1 MFTKLVHTALLAKYN
16 FYHSLIL
23 QLSEVNMKR
32 HHQVAL
38 SFLTFCISQQL
49 YAQNNVSA
57 MDIASNTMLS
67 EDLAVNA
74 ASSELPNATL
84 DTITVTATARTGTA
98 LAQKIS
104 EMPAVTQV
112 ITENEL
118 QMQATGNRTTGDILA
133 QLIPSLGASSGSTSN
148 YGTTMHGRPVQ
159 FLLNGVPLSGSRSLS
174 RELNSID
181 PAQLERVE
189 VLSGATSIY
198 GAGAAGGLINLVTK
212 SMVGYGP
219 IRQTRI
225 GVSSS
230 RNFDSDSL
238 GYHVGQTL
246 GYGGERVYG
255 RLDVDYETKGGKFDS
270 HDNRISPD
278 VNQTDQ
284 QDTESLS
291 VNGSLGIELTDSQR
305 LDLAV
310 TYYNDEQDT
319 DYGPDYGK
327 NLQVLLKP
335 KKLPPSLK
343 AIDGA
348 DVENEPYTTKTS
360 VNLNYNNDDIAGSNL
375 SVTGYYRDEKG
386 RFYPS
391 GKSAADQAAE
401 VWATNGLTDKDTLGK
416 LLGAATFVTQSEAD
430 IEVMGLRAAM
440 QTDSE
445 IAGKKTLFS
454 YGADFEREKSE
465 QTYEGQDLNMFIA
478 SNGLSAQTNGLTY
491 NGGPDTTIDKWGAFV
506 NADIDITDKWH
517 TSAGVRYQKLKAETA
532 TFTPIYEQLLEEY
545 FNDPLINGVSNAYG
559 IDYQAGQVEKGNTDH
574 DKTLFNIGTSYQL
587 TPNDQVFANF
597 SQGFTTADIQRALRD
612 VRAGFVVNSDNVQPI
627 AIDNYELGWQG
638 KHGNTAARLSGF
650 YNESDK
656 TVRFTNDYTVEVV
669 DADEHVY
676 GIEGSLSHDID
687 DQWQLGGSVAY
698 TRGQYD
704 KDGDWLELDAVR
716 LTPLKGTA
724 FAQYNFD
731 KGSNVRLQ
739 ALAIGGDD
747 KAFKDQQKDPD
758 SSALPVTG
766 YMTLDVLGQVKMP
779 VGRVDYGIY
788 NLLNKD
794 YLTVYHQTTY
804 GDLNRL
810 PASGTTYGLSYTV
823 DY

>member
-1 MFTKLVHTALLAKYN
+1 
-16 FYHSLIL
+16 
-23 QLSEVNMKR
+23 MKS

-38 SFLTFCISQQL
+38 SVLTLCISQQL
-49 YAQNNVSA
+49 YAQNNVNEADAVLDAQTSA
-57 MDIASNTMLS
+57 EL
-67 EDLAVNA
+67 
-74 ASSELPNATL
+74 ASSTVSDKTPNVTL
-84 DTITVTATARTGTA
+84 DTINVTAKARTGTA

-112 ITENEL
+112 ITENEI
-118 QMQATGNRTTGDILA
+118 QMQATGDRTTGDILA

-159 FLLNGVPLSGSRSLS
+159 FLLNGVPLSSSRSLS

-181 PAQLERVE
+181 PVQLDRVE

-212 SMVGYGP
+212 SLVGYGP
-219 IRQTRI
+219 IRQTRV

-230 RNFDSDSL
+230 RNFESDSL

-255 RLDVDYETKGGKFDS
+255 RLDVDYDNKGGKFDS
-270 HDNRISPD
+270 EGNRISPD

-291 VNGSLGIELTDSQR
+291 VNGSLGVELTDSQR

-310 TYYNDEQDT
+310 TYYKDEQDT
-319 DYGPDYGK
+319 DYGPDYGDG
-327 NLQVLLKP
+327 LAVLFGAK
-335 KKLPPSLK
+335 PSLK

-348 DVENEPYTTKTS
+348 NVENEPYTTKTS
-360 VNLNYNNDDIAGSNL
+360 MNLNYNNDDIAGSSL

-391 GKSAADQAAE
+391 GKTAGDQATE
-401 VWATNGLTDKDTLGK
+401 VWQANGLTDEDTLKK
-416 LLGAATFVTQSEAD
+416 LAGAATFVTQSEAD

-440 QTDSE
+440 QTETE

-454 YGADFEREKSE
+454 YGADVERENSE
-465 QTYEGQDLNMFIA
+465 QTYYGQDLNTFLA

-506 NADIDITDKWH
+506 NADVDITDKWH
-517 TSAGVRYQKLKAETA
+517 TSAGVRYQKLKSETD

-545 FNDPLINGVSNAYG
+545 FDSSAISGTSAAYG
-559 IDYQAGQVEKGNTDH
+559 IDYQAGNVEKGSTDH
-574 DKTLFNIGTSYQL
+574 DKTLFNLGTSYQL
-587 TPNDQVFANF
+587 TPNDQIFANF

-627 AIDNYELGWQG
+627 AINNYEFGWQG
-638 KHGNTAARLSGF
+638 KHGDTAARLSSF

-656 TVRFTNDYTVEVV
+656 VVRFTDSYTVEVV
-669 DADEHVY
+669 DTDERVY
-676 GIEGSLSHDID
+676 GVEGSLSHDISD
-687 DQWQLGGSVAY
+687 KWQVGGSVAY

-731 KGSNVRLQ
+731 EGSNIRLQ

-747 KAFKDQQKDPD
+747 KAFKDQQQDPD

-766 YMTLDVLGQVKMP
+766 YMTLDVLGQVNMP
-779 VGRVDYGIY
+779 VGRVDYGVY

>member
-1 MFTKLVHTALLAKYN
+1 
-16 FYHSLIL
+16 
-23 QLSEVNMKR
+23 MKS

-38 SFLTFCISQQL
+38 SVLTLCISQQL
-49 YAQNNVSA
+49 YAQNNVNEADAVLDAQTSA
-57 MDIASNTMLS
+57 EL
-67 EDLAVNA
+67 
-74 ASSELPNATL
+74 ASSTVSDETPNVTL
-84 DTITVTATARTGTA
+84 DTINVTAKARTGTA

-112 ITENEL
+112 ITENEI
-118 QMQATGNRTTGDILA
+118 QMQATGDRTTGDILA

-159 FLLNGVPLSGSRSLS
+159 FLLNGVPLSSSRSLS

-212 SMVGYGP
+212 SLVGYGP
-219 IRQTRI
+219 IRQTRV

-230 RNFDSDSL
+230 RNFESDSL

-255 RLDVDYETKGGKFDS
+255 RLDVDYDNKGGKFDS
-270 HDNRISPD
+270 EGNRISPD

-291 VNGSLGIELTDSQR
+291 VNGSLGVELTDSQR

-310 TYYNDEQDT
+310 TYYKDEQDT
-319 DYGPDYGK
+319 DYGPDYGDG
-327 NLQVLLKP
+327 LAVLFGAK
-335 KKLPPSLK
+335 PSLK

-348 DVENEPYTTKTS
+348 NVENEPYTTKTS
-360 VNLNYNNDDIAGSNL
+360 MNLNYNNDDIAGSSL

-391 GKSAADQAAE
+391 GKTAGDQATE
-401 VWATNGLTDKDTLGK
+401 VWQANGLTDEDTLKK
-416 LLGAATFVTQSEAD
+416 LAGAATFVTQSEAD

-440 QTDSE
+440 QTETE

-454 YGADFEREKSE
+454 YGADVERENSE
-465 QTYEGQDLNMFIA
+465 QTYYGQDLNTFLA

-506 NADIDITDKWH
+506 NADVDITDKWH
-517 TSAGVRYQKLKAETA
+517 TSAGVRYQKLKSETD

-545 FNDPLINGVSNAYG
+545 FDSSAISGTSAAYG
-559 IDYQAGQVEKGNTDH
+559 IDYQAGNVEKGSTDH
-574 DKTLFNIGTSYQL
+574 DKTLFNLGTSYQL
-587 TPNDQVFANF
+587 TPNDQIFANF

-627 AIDNYELGWQG
+627 AINNYEFGWQG
-638 KHGNTAARLSGF
+638 KHGDTAARLSSF

-656 TVRFTNDYTVEVV
+656 VVRFTDSYTVEVV
-669 DADEHVY
+669 DTDERVY
-676 GIEGSLSHDID
+676 GVEGSLSHDISD
-687 DQWQLGGSVAY
+687 KWQVGGSVAY

-731 KGSNVRLQ
+731 EGSNIRLQ

-766 YMTLDVLGQVKMP
+766 YMTLDVLGQVNMP
-779 VGRVDYGIY
+779 VGRVDYGVY

-794 YLTVYHQTTY
+794 YLTVYHQTTF

>member
-1 MFTKLVHTALLAKYN
+1 
-16 FYHSLIL
+16 
-23 QLSEVNMKR
+23 MKS

-38 SFLTFCISQQL
+38 SLLTFCISQQL
-49 YAQNNVSA
+49 YAQTNANIVQAKSDVQA
-57 MDIASNTMLS
+57 TAAPTS
-67 EDLAVNA
+67 NA
-74 ASSELPNATL
+74 ASSDVPNVTL
-84 DTITVTATARTGTA
+84 DTINVTAKARTGTA

-112 ITENEL
+112 ITENEI
-118 QMQATGNRTTGDILA
+118 QMQATGDRTTGDILA

-159 FLLNGVPLSGSRSLS
+159 FLLNGVPLSSSRSLS

-212 SMVGYGP
+212 SLVGYGP
-219 IRQTRI
+219 IRQTRV

-230 RNFDSDSL
+230 REFESDSL

-255 RLDVDYETKGGKFDS
+255 RLDVDYDSKGGKFDS
-270 HDNRISPD
+270 HGDRISPD

-291 VNGSLGIELTDSQR
+291 VNGSLGVELTDSQR
-305 LDLAV
+305 LDLAM
-310 TYYNDEQDT
+310 TYYKDEQDT
-319 DYGPDYGK
+319 DYGPDYGDG
-327 NLQVLLKP
+327 LAVLFGAK
-335 KKLPPSLK
+335 PSLK

-348 DVENEPYTTKTS
+348 NVENQPYTEKSS
-360 VNLNYNNDDIAGSNL
+360 VNLSYSDDDFVGSGSSL
-375 SVTGYYRDEKG
+375 SLTGYYRDEKG

-391 GKSAADQAAE
+391 GKTAGDQATE
-401 VWATNGLTDKDTLGK
+401 VWQANGLTDEDK
-416 LLGAATFVTQSEAD
+416 LKKLAGAATFVTQSEAD

-454 YGADFEREKSE
+454 YGADFERENSE
-465 QTYEGQDLNMFIA
+465 QTYYGQDLNTFLA
-478 SNGLSAQTNGLTY
+478 SNGLTAQTNGLTY

-506 NADIDITDKWH
+506 NADVDLTDKWH
-517 TSAGVRYQKLKAETA
+517 TSAGVRYQKLKSETD

-545 FNDPLINGVSNAYG
+545 FNDPRISGTSAAYG
-559 IDYQAGQVEKGNTDH
+559 IDYQAGDVEKGSTDH

-627 AIDNYELGWQG
+627 AINNYEFGWQG
-638 KHGNTAARLSGF
+638 KHGDTAARLSGF

-656 TVRFTNDYTVEVV
+656 VVRFTDDYTVEVV
-669 DADEHVY
+669 DTDERVY
-676 GIEGSLSHDID
+676 GVEGSLSHDISD
-687 DQWQLGGSVAY
+687 KWQVGGSVAY

-724 FAQYNFD
+724 FAQYQFD
-731 KGSNVRLQ
+731 EGSNIRLQ

-747 KAFKDQQKDPD
+747 KAFKDQKKDPD

-779 VGRVDYGIY
+779 VGRVDYGVY

-794 YLTVYHQTTY
+794 YKTVYHQTTF

-810 PASGTTYGLSYTV
+810 PASGTTYGLSYTI

>member
-1 MFTKLVHTALLAKYN
+1 
-16 FYHSLIL
+16 
-23 QLSEVNMKR
+23 MKS

-38 SFLTFCISQQL
+38 SVLTLCISQQL
-49 YAQNNVSA
+49 YAQTDVS
-57 MDIASNTMLS
+57 TTGF
-67 EDLAVNA
+67 AVNA
-74 ASSELPNATL
+74 ATSEALASNLTSSSASTETPNVTL
-84 DTITVTATARTGTA
+84 DTINVTAKARTGTA

-112 ITENEL
+112 ITENEI
-118 QMQATGNRTTGDILA
+118 QMQATGDRTTGDILA

-159 FLLNGVPLSGSRSLS
+159 FLLNGVPLSSSRSLS

-181 PAQLERVE
+181 SAQLERVE

-212 SMVGYGP
+212 SLVGYGP
-219 IRQTRI
+219 IRQTRV

-230 RNFDSDSL
+230 RGFESDSL

-255 RLDVDYETKGGKFDS
+255 RLDVDYDSKGGKFDS
-270 HDNRISPD
+270 KGNRISPD

-291 VNGSLGIELTDSQR
+291 VNGSLGVELTDSQR

-310 TYYNDEQDT
+310 TYYKDEQDT
-319 DYGPDYGK
+319 DYGPDYGDG
-327 NLQVLLKP
+327 LGVLFGEI
-335 KKLPPSLK
+335 PSLK

-348 DVENEPYTTKTS
+348 NVKNEPYTEKSS
-360 VNLNYNNDDIAGSNL
+360 VNLSYSDDDFVGSGSSL
-375 SVTGYYRDEKG
+375 SLTGYYRDEKG

-391 GKSAADQAAE
+391 AKTADKQAAE
-401 VWATNGLTDKDTLGK
+401 VWQANGLTDEKTVNK
-416 LLGAATFVTQSEAD
+416 LTSAAVFVTQSEAD

-440 QTDSE
+440 QTETE

-454 YGADFEREKSE
+454 YGADFERENSE
-465 QTYEGQDLNMFIA
+465 QTYYGQNLNTFLA
-478 SNGLSAQTNGLTY
+478 SNGLTAQTNGLTY

-506 NADIDITDKWH
+506 NADVDITDKWH
-517 TSAGVRYQKLKAETA
+517 TSAGVRYQKLKSETDA
-532 TFTPIYEQLLEEY
+532 FTPIYEQLLEEY
-545 FNDPLINGVSNAYG
+545 FNDPRISGTSAAYG
-559 IDYQAGQVEKGNTDH
+559 IDYQAGDVEKGSTDH
-574 DKTLFNIGTSYQL
+574 DKTLFNLGTSYQL
-587 TPNDQVFANF
+587 TPNDQIFANF

-627 AIDNYELGWQG
+627 AINNYEFGWQG
-638 KHGNTAARLSGF
+638 KHGDTAARLSGF

-656 TVRFTNDYTVEVV
+656 VVRFTDSYTVEVV
-669 DADEHVY
+669 DTDERVY
-676 GIEGSLSHDID
+676 GVEGSLSHDISD
-687 DQWQLGGSVAY
+687 KWQVGGSVAY

-731 KGSNVRLQ
+731 EGSNVRLQ

-747 KAFKDQQKDPD
+747 EAFKDQQKDPD

-779 VGRVDYGIY
+779 VGRVDYGVY

>member
-1 MFTKLVHTALLAKYN
+1 
-16 FYHSLIL
+16 
-23 QLSEVNMKR
+23 MKS

-38 SFLTFCISQQL
+38 SVLTLCISQQL
-49 YAQNNVSA
+49 YAQTDVSTTGVA
-57 MDIASNTMLS
+57 ANAATSEALASNSTS
-67 EDLAVNA
+67 SS
-74 ASSELPNATL
+74 ASTETPNVTL
-84 DTITVTATARTGTA
+84 DTINVTAKARTGTA

-112 ITENEL
+112 ITENEI
-118 QMQATGNRTTGDILA
+118 QMQATGDRTTGDILA

-159 FLLNGVPLSGSRSLS
+159 FLLNGVPLSSSRSLS

-181 PAQLERVE
+181 SAQLERVE

-212 SMVGYGP
+212 SLVGYGP
-219 IRQTRI
+219 IRQTRV

-230 RNFDSDSL
+230 RGFESDSL

-255 RLDVDYETKGGKFDS
+255 RLDVDYDSKGGKFDS
-270 HDNRISPD
+270 KGNRISPD

-291 VNGSLGIELTDSQR
+291 VNGSLGVELTDSQR

-310 TYYNDEQDT
+310 TYYKDEQDT
-319 DYGPDYGK
+319 DYGPDYGDG
-327 NLQVLLKP
+327 LGVLFGAK
-335 KKLPPSLK
+335 PSLK

-360 VNLNYNNDDIAGSNL
+360 MNLNYNNDDIAGSSL

-391 GKSAADQAAE
+391 AKSAATQAAE
-401 VWATNGLTDKDTLGK
+401 VWQTNGLTDEKTVNK
-416 LLGAATFVTQSEAD
+416 LTSAAVFVTQSEAD

-440 QTDSE
+440 QTETE

-454 YGADFEREKSE
+454 YGADFERENSE
-465 QTYEGQDLNMFIA
+465 QTYYGQNLNMFLA

-506 NADIDITDKWH
+506 NADVDITDKWH
-517 TSAGVRYQKLKAETA
+517 TSAGVRYQKLKSETDA
-532 TFTPIYEQLLEEY
+532 FTPIYEQLLEEY
-545 FNDPLINGVSNAYG
+545 FNDPRISGTSAAYG
-559 IDYQAGQVEKGNTDH
+559 IDYQAGDVEKGNTDH
-574 DKTLFNIGTSYQL
+574 DKTLFNLGTSYQL

-627 AIDNYELGWQG
+627 AINNYEFGWQG
-638 KHGNTAARLSGF
+638 KHGDTAARLSGF

-656 TVRFTNDYTVEVV
+656 VVRFTDSYTVEVV
-669 DADEHVY
+669 DTDERVY
-676 GIEGSLSHDID
+676 GVEGSLSHDISD
-687 DQWQLGGSVAY
+687 KWQVGGSVAY

-731 KGSNVRLQ
+731 EGSNVRLQ

-747 KAFKDQQKDPD
+747 EAFKDQQKDPD

-779 VGRVDYGIY
+779 VGRVDYGVY

>member
-1 MFTKLVHTALLAKYN
+1 
-16 FYHSLIL
+16 
-23 QLSEVNMKR
+23 MKS

-38 SFLTFCISQQL
+38 SVLTLCISQQL
-49 YAQNNVSA
+49 YAQIDVSA
-57 MDIASNTMLS
+57 TGVAANAATSEALASNSTS
-67 EDLAVNA
+67 SS
-74 ASSELPNATL
+74 ASTETPNVTL
-84 DTITVTATARTGTA
+84 DTINVTAKARTGTA

-112 ITENEL
+112 ITENEI
-118 QMQATGNRTTGDILA
+118 QMQATGDRTTGDILA

-159 FLLNGVPLSGSRSLS
+159 FLLNGVPLSSSRSLS

-181 PAQLERVE
+181 SAQLERVE

-212 SMVGYGP
+212 SLVGYGP
-219 IRQTRI
+219 IRQTRV

-230 RNFDSDSL
+230 RGFESDSL

-255 RLDVDYETKGGKFDS
+255 RLDVDYDSKGGKFDS
-270 HDNRISPD
+270 KGNRISPD

-291 VNGSLGIELTDSQR
+291 VNGSLGVELTESQR

-310 TYYNDEQDT
+310 TYYKDEQNT
-319 DYGPDYGK
+319 DYGPDYGDG
-327 NLQVLLKP
+327 LGVLFGAK
-335 KKLPPSLK
+335 PSLK

-360 VNLNYNNDDIAGSNL
+360 MNLNYNNDDIAGSSL

-391 GKSAADQAAE
+391 AKSAATQAAE
-401 VWATNGLTDKDTLGK
+401 VWQTNGLTDEKTVNK
-416 LLGAATFVTQSEAD
+416 LTSAAVFVTQSEAD
-430 IEVMGLRAAM
+430 IEVMGLRTAM
-440 QTDSE
+440 QTETE

-454 YGADFEREKSE
+454 YGADFERENSE
-465 QTYEGQDLNMFIA
+465 QTYYGQNLNTFLA

-506 NADIDITDKWH
+506 NADVDITDKWH
-517 TSAGVRYQKLKAETA
+517 TSAGVRYQKLKSETD

-545 FNDPLINGVSNAYG
+545 FNDPRISGTSAAYG
-559 IDYQAGQVEKGNTDH
+559 IDYQAGDVEKGSTDH
-574 DKTLFNIGTSYQL
+574 DKTLFNVGTSYQL

-627 AIDNYELGWQG
+627 AINNYEFGWQG
-638 KHGNTAARLSGF
+638 KHGDTAARLSGF

-656 TVRFTNDYTVEVV
+656 VVRFTDSYTVEVV
-669 DADEHVY
+669 DTDERVY
-676 GIEGSLSHDID
+676 GVEGSLSHDISD
-687 DQWQLGGSVAY
+687 KWQVGGSVAY

-731 KGSNVRLQ
+731 EGSNVRLQ

-747 KAFKDQQKDPD
+747 EAFKDQQKDPD

-779 VGRVDYGIY
+779 VGRVDYGVY

>member
-1 MFTKLVHTALLAKYN
+1 
-16 FYHSLIL
+16 
-23 QLSEVNMKR
+23 MKS

-38 SFLTFCISQQL
+38 SVLTLCISQQL
-49 YAQNNVSA
+49 YAQTDVS
-57 MDIASNTMLS
+57 TTGV
-67 EDLAVNA
+67 AVNA
-74 ASSELPNATL
+74 ATSEALASNSTSSSASTETPNVTL
-84 DTITVTATARTGTA
+84 DTINVTAKARTGTA

-112 ITENEL
+112 ITENEI
-118 QMQATGNRTTGDILA
+118 QMQATGDRTTGDILA

-159 FLLNGVPLSGSRSLS
+159 FLLNGVPLSSSRSLS

-181 PAQLERVE
+181 SAQLERVE

-212 SMVGYGP
+212 SLVGYGP
-219 IRQTRI
+219 IRQTRV

-230 RNFDSDSL
+230 RGFESDSL

-255 RLDVDYETKGGKFDS
+255 RLDVDYDSKGGKFDS
-270 HDNRISPD
+270 KGNRISPD

-291 VNGSLGIELTDSQR
+291 VNGSLGVELTDSQR

-310 TYYNDEQDT
+310 TYYKDEQNT
-319 DYGPDYGK
+319 DYGPDYGDG
-327 NLQVLLKP
+327 LAVLFGAK
-335 KKLPPSLK
+335 PSLK

-360 VNLNYNNDDIAGSNL
+360 MNLNYNNDDIAGSSL

-391 GKSAADQAAE
+391 AKSAATQAAE
-401 VWATNGLTDKDTLGK
+401 VWQANGLTDEKTVNK
-416 LLGAATFVTQSEAD
+416 LTSAAVFVTQSEAD

-440 QTDSE
+440 QTETE

-454 YGADFEREKSE
+454 YGADFERENSE
-465 QTYEGQDLNMFIA
+465 QTYYGQNLNMFLA

-506 NADIDITDKWH
+506 NADVDITDKWH
-517 TSAGVRYQKLKAETA
+517 TSAGVRYQKLKSETDA
-532 TFTPIYEQLLEEY
+532 FTPIYEQLLEEY
-545 FNDPLINGVSNAYG
+545 FNDPRISGTSAAYG
-559 IDYQAGQVEKGNTDH
+559 IDYQAGDVEKGNTDH
-574 DKTLFNIGTSYQL
+574 DKTLFNLGTSYQL

-627 AIDNYELGWQG
+627 AINNYEFGWQG
-638 KHGNTAARLSGF
+638 KHGDTAARLSGF

-656 TVRFTNDYTVEVV
+656 VVRFTDSYTVEVV
-669 DADEHVY
+669 DTDERVY
-676 GIEGSLSHDID
+676 GVEGSLSHDISD
-687 DQWQLGGSVAY
+687 KWQVGGSVAY

-731 KGSNVRLQ
+731 EGSNVRLQ

-747 KAFKDQQKDPD
+747 EAFKDQQKDPD

-779 VGRVDYGIY
+779 VGRVDYGVY

>member
-1 MFTKLVHTALLAKYN
+1 
-16 FYHSLIL
+16 
-23 QLSEVNMKR
+23 MKS

-38 SFLTFCISQQL
+38 SVLTLCISQQL
-49 YAQNNVSA
+49 YAQNNVNEA
-57 MDIASNTMLS
+57 D
-67 EDLAVNA
+67 AVLDA
-74 ASSELPNATL
+74 QTPAELASSTVADETPNVTL
-84 DTITVTATARTGTA
+84 DTINVTAKARTGTA

-112 ITENEL
+112 ITENEI
-118 QMQATGNRTTGDILA
+118 QMQATGDRTTGDILA

-159 FLLNGVPLSGSRSLS
+159 FLLNGVPLSSSRSLS

-212 SMVGYGP
+212 SLVGYGP
-219 IRQTRI
+219 IRQTRV

-230 RNFDSDSL
+230 RNFESDSL

-255 RLDVDYETKGGKFDS
+255 RLDVDYDNKGGKFDS
-270 HDNRISPD
+270 KGNRISPD

-291 VNGSLGIELTDSQR
+291 VNGSLGVELTDSQR

-310 TYYNDEQDT
+310 TYYKDEQNT
-319 DYGPDYGK
+319 DYGPDYGDG
-327 NLQVLLKP
+327 LAVLFGAK
-335 KKLPPSLK
+335 PSLK

-348 DVENEPYTTKTS
+348 NVENEPYTTKTS
-360 VNLNYNNDDIAGSNL
+360 MNLNYNNDDIAGSSL

-391 GKSAADQAAE
+391 GKTAGDQATE
-401 VWATNGLTDKDTLGK
+401 VWQANGLTDEDTLKK
-416 LLGAATFVTQSEAD
+416 LAGAATFVTQSEAD

-440 QTDSE
+440 QTETE

-454 YGADFEREKSE
+454 YGADFERENSE
-465 QTYEGQDLNMFIA
+465 QTYYGQDLNTFLA
-478 SNGLSAQTNGLTY
+478 SNGLTAQTNGLTY

-506 NADIDITDKWH
+506 NADVDITDKWH
-517 TSAGVRYQKLKAETA
+517 TSAGVRYQKLKSETD

-545 FNDPLINGVSNAYG
+545 FNSSAISGTSAAYG
-559 IDYQAGQVEKGNTDH
+559 IDYQAGDVEKGSTDH
-574 DKTLFNIGTSYQL
+574 DKTLFNLGTSYQL
-587 TPNDQVFANF
+587 TPNDQIFANF

-627 AIDNYELGWQG
+627 AINNYEFGWQG
-638 KHGNTAARLSGF
+638 KHGDTAARLSGF

-656 TVRFTNDYTVEVV
+656 VVRFTDSYTVEVV
-669 DADEHVY
+669 DTDERVY
-676 GIEGSLSHDID
+676 GVEGSLSHDISD
-687 DQWQLGGSVAY
+687 KWQVGGSVAY
-698 TRGQYD
+698 TGGQYD

-731 KGSNVRLQ
+731 EGSNIRLQ

-747 KAFKDQQKDPD
+747 KAFKDQQQDPD

-779 VGRVDYGIY
+779 VGRVDYGVY

-794 YLTVYHQTTY
+794 YLTVYHQTTF

>member
-1 MFTKLVHTALLAKYN
+1 
-16 FYHSLIL
+16 
-23 QLSEVNMKR
+23 MKS

-38 SFLTFCISQQL
+38 SVLTLCISQQL
-49 YAQNNVSA
+49 YAQTDNAVDFALNAQDSA
-57 MDIASNTMLS
+57 EL
-67 EDLAVNA
+67 
-74 ASSELPNATL
+74 ASSTVSNETPNVTL
-84 DTITVTATARTGTA
+84 DTINVMAKARTGTA

-112 ITENEL
+112 ITENEI

-159 FLLNGVPLSGSRSLS
+159 FLLNGVPLSSSRSLS

-212 SMVGYGP
+212 SLVGYGS
-219 IRQTRI
+219 IRQTRV

-230 RNFDSDSL
+230 RNFESDSL

-255 RLDVDYETKGGKFDS
+255 RLDVDYDNKGGKFDS
-270 HDNRISPD
+270 KGNRISPD

-291 VNGSLGIELTDSQR
+291 VNGSLGVELTDSQR

-310 TYYNDEQDT
+310 TYYKDEQNT
-319 DYGPDYGK
+319 DYGPDYGDG
-327 NLQVLLKP
+327 LAVLFGAK
-335 KKLPPSLK
+335 PSLK

-348 DVENEPYTTKTS
+348 NVENEPYTTKTS
-360 VNLNYNNDDIAGSNL
+360 MNLNYNNDDIAGSSL

-391 GKSAADQAAE
+391 AKSAATQAAE
-401 VWATNGLTDKDTLGK
+401 VWQANGLTDETTVNK
-416 LLGAATFVTQSEAD
+416 LTSAAVFVTQSEAD

-440 QTDSE
+440 QTETE

-454 YGADFEREKSE
+454 YGADFERENSE
-465 QTYEGQDLNMFIA
+465 QTYYGQDLNTFLA
-478 SNGLSAQTNGLTY
+478 SNGLTAQTNGLTY

-506 NADIDITDKWH
+506 NADVDITDKWH
-517 TSAGVRYQKLKAETA
+517 TSAGVRYQKLKSETD

-545 FNDPLINGVSNAYG
+545 FNSSAISATSAAYG
-559 IDYQAGQVEKGNTDH
+559 IDYQAGDVEKGSTDH
-574 DKTLFNIGTSYQL
+574 DKTLFNLGTSYQL
-587 TPNDQVFANF
+587 TPNDQIFANF

-627 AIDNYELGWQG
+627 AINNYEFGWQG
-638 KHGNTAARLSGF
+638 KHGDTAARLSGF

-656 TVRFTNDYTVEVV
+656 VVRFTDSYTVEVV
-669 DADEHVY
+669 DTDERVY
-676 GIEGSLSHDID
+676 GVEGSLSHDISD
-687 DQWQLGGSVAY
+687 KWQVGGSVAY

-731 KGSNVRLQ
+731 EGSNIRLQ
-739 ALAIGGDD
+739 VLAIGGDD
-747 KAFKDQQKDPD
+747 KAFKDQQQDPD

-779 VGRVDYGIY
+779 VGRVDYGVY

-794 YLTVYHQTTY
+794 YLTVYHQTTF

>member
-1 MFTKLVHTALLAKYN
+1 MKSHHHVVLSLLT
-16 FYHSLIL
+16 L
-23 QLSEVNMKR
+23 
-32 HHQVAL
+32 
-38 SFLTFCISQQL
+38 CINQQL
-49 YAQNNVSA
+49 HAQTSTNTANVVLDIQTTA
-57 MDIASNTMLS
+57 EIAS
-67 EDLAVNA
+67 
-74 ASSELPNATL
+74 SSSSKEVPSVTL
-84 DTITVTATARTGTA
+84 DTIKVAANARTGTA

-112 ITENEL
+112 ITENEI
-118 QMQATGNRTTGDILA
+118 QMQATGDRTTGDILA

-159 FLLNGVPLSGSRSLS
+159 FLLNGVPLSSSRSLS

-212 SMVGYGP
+212 SLVGYGP
-219 IRQTRI
+219 IRQTRV

-230 RNFDSDSL
+230 RGFDSESF
-238 GYHVGQTL
+238 GYHVGQTI
-246 GYGGERVYG
+246 GYGGEQVYG
-255 RLDVDYETKGGKFDS
+255 RLDVDYDTKGGKFDS
-270 HDNRISPD
+270 HGDRISPD

-284 QDTESLS
+284 QDTKSLS
-291 VNGSLGIELTDSQR
+291 VNGSLGMALTDSQSI
-305 LDLAV
+305 DLAV

-319 DYGPDYGK
+319 DYGPDYGDG
-327 NLQVLLKP
+327 LAVLFGAK
-335 KKLPPSLK
+335 PSLK

-348 DVENEPYTTKTS
+348 NIKNEPLTTKTS

-375 SVTGYYRDEKG
+375 SITGYYRDEKG

-391 GKSAADQAAE
+391 GKTADTQASE
-401 VWATNGLTDKDTLGK
+401 VWRANGLTDKDTLGK

-430 IEVMGLRAAM
+430 IEVLGLRAAM

-454 YGADFEREKSE
+454 YGADFERENSE
-465 QTYEGQDLNMFIA
+465 QTYYGQNLNEFMA
-478 SNGLSAQTNGLTY
+478 SNGLSAQPNGLTY

-506 NADIDITDKWH
+506 NADVDITDKWH
-517 TSAGVRYQKLKAETA
+517 TSAGVRYQKLKAETDA
-532 TFTPIYEQLLEEY
+532 FTPIYEQLLEEY
-545 FNDPLINGVSNAYG
+545 FNSSAISGTSAAYG
-559 IDYQAGQVEKGNTDH
+559 IDYQAGDVEKGSTDH
-574 DKTLFNIGTSYQL
+574 DKTLFNLGTSYQL
-587 TPNDQVFANF
+587 TPNDQIFANF

-627 AIDNYELGWQG
+627 TINNYEFGWQG
-638 KHGNTAARLSGF
+638 KHGDTAARLSGF

-656 TVRFTNDYTVEVV
+656 VVRFTDDYTVEVI
-669 DADEHVY
+669 DTDERVY
-676 GIEGSLSHDID
+676 GVEGSLSHDISD
-687 DQWQLGGSVAY
+687 KWQVGGSVAY

-724 FAQYNFD
+724 FAQYQFD
-731 KGSNVRLQ
+731 EGSNIRLQ
-739 ALAIGGDD
+739 ALAIGGNDR
-747 KAFKDQQKDPD
+747 AFKDQKKDPD

-779 VGRVDYGIY
+779 VGRVDYGVY

-794 YLTVYHQTTY
+794 YQTVYHQTTF

-810 PASGTTYGLSYTV
+810 PASGTTYGLSYTI

>member
-1 MFTKLVHTALLAKYN
+1 
-16 FYHSLIL
+16 
-23 QLSEVNMKR
+23 MKS

-38 SFLTFCISQQL
+38 SVLTLCISQQL
-49 YAQNNVSA
+49 YAQNNVNEADAVLDAQTSA
-57 MDIASNTMLS
+57 EL
-67 EDLAVNA
+67 
-74 ASSELPNATL
+74 ASSTVSDETPNVTL
-84 DTITVTATARTGTA
+84 DTINVTAKARTGTA

-112 ITENEL
+112 ITENEI
-118 QMQATGNRTTGDILA
+118 QMQATGDRTTGDILA

-159 FLLNGVPLSGSRSLS
+159 FLLNGVPLSSSRSLS

-212 SMVGYGP
+212 SLVGYGP
-219 IRQTRI
+219 IRQTRV

-230 RNFDSDSL
+230 RNFESDSL

-255 RLDVDYETKGGKFDS
+255 RLDVDYDNKGGKFDS
-270 HDNRISPD
+270 KGNRISPD
-278 VNQTDQ
+278 ANQTDQ

-291 VNGSLGIELTDSQR
+291 VNGSLGVELTDSQR

-310 TYYNDEQDT
+310 TYYKDEQNT
-319 DYGPDYGK
+319 DYGPDYGDG
-327 NLQVLLKP
+327 LAVLFGAK
-335 KKLPPSLK
+335 PSLR

-348 DVENEPYTTKTS
+348 NVENEPYTTKTS
-360 VNLNYNNDDIAGSNL
+360 MNLNYNNDDIAGSNL

-391 GKSAADQAAE
+391 GKTAGDQATE
-401 VWATNGLTDKDTLGK
+401 VWQANGLTDEDTLKK
-416 LLGAATFVTQSEAD
+416 LAGAATFVTQSEAD

-440 QTDSE
+440 QTETE

-454 YGADFEREKSE
+454 YGADFERENSE
-465 QTYEGQDLNMFIA
+465 QTYYGQDLNTFLA
-478 SNGLSAQTNGLTY
+478 SNGLTAQTNGLTY

-506 NADIDITDKWH
+506 NADVDITDKWH
-517 TSAGVRYQKLKAETA
+517 TSAGVRYQKLKSETD

-545 FNDPLINGVSNAYG
+545 FNSSAISGTSAAYG
-559 IDYQAGQVEKGNTDH
+559 IDYQAGDVENGSTDH
-574 DKTLFNIGTSYQL
+574 DKTLFNLGTSYQL
-587 TPNDQVFANF
+587 TPNDQIFANF

-627 AIDNYELGWQG
+627 AINNYEFGWQG
-638 KHGNTAARLSGF
+638 KHGDTAARLSGF

-656 TVRFTNDYTVEVV
+656 VVRFTDSYTVEVI
-669 DADEHVY
+669 DTDERVY
-676 GIEGSLSHDID
+676 GVEGSLSHDISD
-687 DQWQLGGSVAY
+687 KWQVGGSVAY

-731 KGSNVRLQ
+731 EGSNIRLQ

-747 KAFKDQQKDPD
+747 KAFKDQQQDPD

-766 YMTLDVLGQVKMP
+766 YMTLDVLGQVNMP
-779 VGRVDYGIY
+779 VGRVDYGVY

-794 YLTVYHQTTY
+794 YLTVYHQTTF

>member
-1 MFTKLVHTALLAKYN
+1 MPFTNLVHSVLRAKHN
-16 FYHSLIL
+16 
-23 QLSEVNMKR
+23 SEHYPATIQISEMTMKS

-38 SFLTFCISQQL
+38 SLLTLCISQQL
-49 YAQNNVSA
+49 YAQTNVTIPMTDTAENS
-57 MDIASNTMLS
+57 IAS
-67 EDLAVNA
+67 DV
-74 ASSELPNATL
+74 PNVTL
-84 DTITVTATARTGTA
+84 DTITVTARAKTGTA

-112 ITENEL
+112 IGEEDIRE
-118 QMQATGNRTTGDILA
+118 QATGNRTTGDILA

-148 YGTTMHGRPVQ
+148 YGTTMRGRPVQ
-159 FLLNGVPLSGSRSLS
+159 YLLNGVPLSGSRSLS

-212 SMVGYGP
+212 SAAGAGFTG
-219 IRQTRI
+219 QTRLGI
-225 GVSSS
+225 DSS
-230 RNFDSDSL
+230 REFESDSL
-238 GYHVGQTL
+238 GYHVGQSL

-255 RLDVDYETKGGKFDS
+255 RLDVDYENRGGKFDS
-270 HDNRISPD
+270 HGDRIGPD

-291 VNGSLGIELTDSQR
+291 VNANLGIDIDDSQSVN
-305 LDLAV
+305 LAV

-327 NLQVLLKP
+327 NLQVLLNP
-335 KKLPPSLK
+335 NAAPPSLK

-348 DVENEPYTTKTS
+348 RIEDQPYTTKTS
-360 VNLNYNNDDIAGSNL
+360 VNLNYNNDDVAGSNL
-375 SVTGYYRDEKG
+375 SITGYYRDEKG

-391 GKSAADQAAE
+391 GKTADKQASE
-401 VWATNGLTDKDTLGK
+401 VWQANGLTDEKTLKK
-416 LLGAATFVTQSEAD
+416 LLGAATYVMQSEAD

-440 QTDSE
+440 QTDTE
-445 IAGKKTLFS
+445 FGGKQTLLS
-454 YGADFEREKSE
+454 YGADFERENSA
-465 QTYEGQDLNMFIA
+465 QTYKGQDLNTFIA
-478 SNGLSAQTNGLTY
+478 SNGLTAVSNGKTY
-491 NGGPDTTIDKWGAFV
+491 NGGPDTTIDKIGVFI
-506 NADIDITDKWH
+506 NADTDITDKWH
-517 TSAGVRYQKLKAETA
+517 ASAGVRYQRLKAETDA
-532 TFTPIYEQLLEEY
+532 FTPIYEQLLEEY
-545 FNDPLINGVSNAYG
+545 FEDPRISGVSQQYG
-559 IDYQAGQVEKGNTDH
+559 IDYQAGEVAKGKTDH
-574 DKTLFNIGTSYQL
+574 DKTLFNLGSSYQL
-587 TPNDQVFANF
+587 TPNDQIFANF

-627 AIDNYELGWQG
+627 AINNYDLGWEG
-638 KHGNTAARLSGF
+638 KRGDTSARVTGF
-650 YNESDK
+650 YNNSDK

-669 DADEHVY
+669 DTDERIY
-676 GIEGSLSHDID
+676 GVEGSLTQDISD
-687 DQWQLGGSVAY
+687 NWKVGGSVAY
-698 TRGQYD
+698 TRGQYK

-731 KGSNVRLQ
+731 EGSNIRLQ

-747 KAFKDQQKDPD
+747 RAFKDQQKDPD
-758 SSALPVTG
+758 AGALPVTG
-766 YMTLDVLGQVKMP
+766 YMTLDVLGQVNMP
-779 VGRVDYGIY
+779 VGRVGYGVY
-788 NLLNKD
+788 NVLNKD
-794 YLTVYHQTTY
+794 YQTVYHQTTF

-810 PASGTTYGLSYTV
+810 PATGTTYGLSYTV

>member
-1 MFTKLVHTALLAKYN
+1 
-16 FYHSLIL
+16 
-23 QLSEVNMKR
+23 MKS

-38 SFLTFCISQQL
+38 SVLTLCISQQL
-49 YAQNNVSA
+49 YAQTDNASDVALNAQTSAELTSNAVSNETPNV
-57 MDIASNTMLS
+57 
-67 EDLAVNA
+67 
-74 ASSELPNATL
+74 TL
-84 DTITVTATARTGTA
+84 DTINVTAKARTGTA

-112 ITENEL
+112 ITENEI
-118 QMQATGNRTTGDILA
+118 QMQATGDRTTGDILA

-159 FLLNGVPLSGSRSLS
+159 FLLNGVPLSSSRSLS

-212 SMVGYGP
+212 SLVGYGP
-219 IRQTRI
+219 IRQTRV

-230 RNFDSDSL
+230 RGFESDSL

-255 RLDVDYETKGGKFDS
+255 RLDVDYDNKGGKFDS
-270 HDNRISPD
+270 KGNRVSPD

-291 VNGSLGIELTDSQR
+291 VNGSLGVELTDSQR

-310 TYYNDEQDT
+310 TYYKDEQDT
-319 DYGPDYGK
+319 DYGPDYGDG
-327 NLQVLLKP
+327 LAVLFGAT
-335 KKLPPSLK
+335 PSLK

-348 DVENEPYTTKTS
+348 NVENEPYTEKSS
-360 VNLNYNNDDIAGSNL
+360 VNLSYNDDDFVGSGSNL
-375 SVTGYYRDEKG
+375 SLTGYYRDEKG

-391 GKSAADQAAE
+391 AKSAAAQAAE
-401 VWATNGLTDKDTLGK
+401 VWQDNGLTDQSTVDQLSS
-416 LLGAATFVTQSEAD
+416 AAVFVTQSEAD
-430 IEVMGLRAAM
+430 IEVMGLRAAL
-440 QTDSE
+440 QTE
-445 IAGKKTLFS
+445 TELAGKNILLS
-454 YGADFEREKSE
+454 YGADFERENSE
-465 QTYEGQDLNMFIA
+465 QTYYGQDLNAFLA
-478 SNGLSAQTNGLTY
+478 SNGLTAQTNGLTY
-491 NGGPDTTIDKWGAFV
+491 NAGPDTTIDKWGAFV
-506 NADIDITDKWH
+506 NADVDITDKWH
-517 TSAGVRYQKLKAETA
+517 TSAGVRYQKLKSETD

-545 FNDPLINGVSNAYG
+545 FNNPAISSTSDAYG
-559 IDYQAGQVEKGNTDH
+559 IDYKAGDVEKGNTDH
-574 DKTLFNIGTSYQL
+574 DKVLFNLGTSYQL
-587 TPNDQVFANF
+587 TPNDQIFANF

-627 AIDNYELGWQG
+627 TTNNYEFGWQG
-638 KHGNTAARLSGF
+638 KHGDTAARLSGF

-656 TVRFTNDYTVEVV
+656 VVRFTDSYTVEVV
-669 DADEHVY
+669 DTDERVY
-676 GIEGSLSHDID
+676 GVEGSLSYDISD
-687 DQWQLGGSVAY
+687 KWQVGGSVAY

-731 KGSNVRLQ
+731 EGSNIRLQ

-747 KAFKDQQKDPD
+747 KAFKDQQQDPD

-766 YMTLDVLGQVKMP
+766 YMTFDVLGQVKMP
-779 VGRVDYGIY
+779 VGRVDYGVY

-804 GDLNRL
+804 SDLNRL

>member
-1 MFTKLVHTALLAKYN
+1 
-16 FYHSLIL
+16 
-23 QLSEVNMKR
+23 MKS

-38 SFLTFCISQQL
+38 SVLTLCISQQL
-49 YAQNNVSA
+49 YAQTNTSEADTVLDTQISTELTSNSVSNLSSDETPNV
-57 MDIASNTMLS
+57 
-67 EDLAVNA
+67 
-74 ASSELPNATL
+74 TL
-84 DTITVTATARTGTA
+84 DTINVTAKARTGTA

-104 EMPAVTQV
+104 EMPSVTQV
-112 ITENEL
+112 ITENEI
-118 QMQATGNRTTGDILA
+118 QVQATGDRTTGDILA

-159 FLLNGVPLSGSRSLS
+159 FLLNGVPLSSSRSLS

-212 SMVGYGP
+212 SLVGYGP
-219 IRQTRI
+219 IRQTRV

-230 RNFDSDSL
+230 RDFESDSL

-246 GYGGERVYG
+246 GYGGERMYG
-255 RLDVDYETKGGKFDS
+255 RLDVDYDSKGGKFDS
-270 HDNRISPD
+270 HGDRISPD

-291 VNGSLGIELTDSQR
+291 VNGSLGIELTDTQR
-305 LDLAV
+305 LDLAA
-310 TYYNDEQDT
+310 TYYKDKQDT
-319 DYGPDYGK
+319 DYGPDYGDG
-327 NLQVLLKP
+327 LAVLFGAS
-335 KKLPPSLK
+335 PSLE

-348 DVENEPYTTKTS
+348 NVENEPYTEKS
-360 VNLNYNNDDIAGSNL
+360 SINLNYSDDDFVGSGSSL
-375 SVTGYYRDEKG
+375 SLTGYYRDEKG

-391 GKSAADQAAE
+391 GKTAGDQATE
-401 VWATNGLTDKDTLGK
+401 VWQANGLTDEDTLKK
-416 LLGAATFVTQSEAD
+416 LAGAATFVTQSEAD

-440 QTDSE
+440 QTETE
-445 IAGKKTLFS
+445 IVGKKTLFS
-454 YGADFEREKSE
+454 YGADFERENSA
-465 QTYEGQDLNMFIA
+465 QTYYGQDLNTFLA
-478 SNGLSAQTNGLTY
+478 SNGLTAQTNGLTY

-506 NADIDITDKWH
+506 NADVDITDKWH
-517 TSAGVRYQKLKAETA
+517 TSAGVRYQKLKSETD

-545 FNDPLINGVSNAYG
+545 FNSSAISATSAAYG
-559 IDYQAGQVEKGNTDH
+559 IDYQAGDVEKGSTDH
-574 DKTLFNIGTSYQL
+574 DKTLFNFGTSYQI

-627 AIDNYELGWQG
+627 AINNYEFGWQG
-638 KHGNTAARLSGF
+638 KHGDTAARLSGF

-656 TVRFTNDYTVEVV
+656 VVRFTDSYTVEVV
-669 DADEHVY
+669 DTDERVY
-676 GIEGSLSHDID
+676 GVEGSLSHDIND
-687 DQWQLGGSVAY
+687 KWQVGGSVAY

-724 FAQYNFD
+724 FAQYQFD
-731 KGSNVRLQ
+731 EGSNIRLQ

-747 KAFKDQQKDPD
+747 EAFKDQQQDPD

-779 VGRVDYGIY
+779 VGRVDYGVY

-794 YLTVYHQTTY
+794 YLTVYHQTTF

>member
-1 MFTKLVHTALLAKYN
+1 
-16 FYHSLIL
+16 
-23 QLSEVNMKR
+23 MKS

-38 SFLTFCISQQL
+38 SVLTLCISQQL
-49 YAQNNVSA
+49 YAQNNVNKVDTVLDA
-57 MDIASNTMLS
+57 QTPAEL
-67 EDLAVNA
+67 
-74 ASSELPNATL
+74 ASSTVSNETPNVTL
-84 DTITVTATARTGTA
+84 DTINVTAKARTGTA

-112 ITENEL
+112 ITGNEI
-118 QMQATGNRTTGDILA
+118 QMQATGDRTTGDILA

-159 FLLNGVPLSGSRSLS
+159 FLLNGVPLSSSRSLS

-212 SMVGYGP
+212 SLVGYGP
-219 IRQTRI
+219 IRQTRV

-230 RNFDSDSL
+230 RNFESDSL

-255 RLDVDYETKGGKFDS
+255 RLDVDYDNKGGKFDS
-270 HDNRISPD
+270 KGNRVSPD

-291 VNGSLGIELTDSQR
+291 VNGSLGVELTDSQR

-310 TYYNDEQDT
+310 TYYKDEQNT
-319 DYGPDYGK
+319 DYGPDYGD

-335 KKLPPSLK
+335 KDAPPSLK

-348 DVENEPYTTKTS
+348 NVENEPYTEKSS
-360 VNLNYNNDDIAGSNL
+360 VNLSYNDDDFVGSGSSL
-375 SVTGYYRDEKG
+375 SLTGYYRDEKG

-391 GKSAADQAAE
+391 GKDFPKQAGR
-401 VWATNGLTDKDTLGK
+401 VWVANGLTDKSALEE
-416 LLGAATFVTQSEAD
+416 LLGGAVVVTQSEAD

-440 QTDSE
+440 QTE
-445 IAGKKTLFS
+445 TEVAGKKTLLS
-454 YGADFEREKSE
+454 YGADFERENSE
-465 QTYEGQDLNMFIA
+465 QTYYGQDLNTFLA
-478 SNGLSAQTNGLTY
+478 SNGLTAQTNGLTY

-506 NADIDITDKWH
+506 NADVDITDKWH
-517 TSAGVRYQKLKAETA
+517 TSAGVRYQKLKSETD

-545 FNDPLINGVSNAYG
+545 FNSSAISGTSAAYG
-559 IDYQAGQVEKGNTDH
+559 IDYQAGDVEKGSTDH
-574 DKTLFNIGTSYQL
+574 DKTLFNLGTSYQL
-587 TPNDQVFANF
+587 TPNDQIFANF

-627 AIDNYELGWQG
+627 AINNYEFGWQG
-638 KHGNTAARLSGF
+638 KHGDTAARLSGF

-656 TVRFTNDYTVEVV
+656 VVRFTDSYTVEVV
-669 DADEHVY
+669 DTDERVY
-676 GIEGSLSHDID
+676 GVEGSLSHDISD
-687 DQWQLGGSVAY
+687 KWQVGGSVAY

-731 KGSNVRLQ
+731 EGSNIRLQ

-747 KAFKDQQKDPD
+747 KAFKDQQQDPD

-766 YMTLDVLGQVKMP
+766 YMTLDVLGQVNMP
-779 VGRVDYGIY
+779 VGRVDYGVY

-794 YLTVYHQTTY
+794 YLTVYHQTTF

>member
-1 MFTKLVHTALLAKYN
+1 M
-16 FYHSLIL
+16 
-23 QLSEVNMKR
+23 
-32 HHQVAL
+32 
-38 SFLTFCISQQL
+38 
-49 YAQNNVSA
+49 
-57 MDIASNTMLS
+57 
-67 EDLAVNA
+67 
-74 ASSELPNATL
+74 
-84 DTITVTATARTGTA
+84 
-98 LAQKIS
+98 
-104 EMPAVTQV
+104 
-112 ITENEL
+112 
-118 QMQATGNRTTGDILA
+118 
-133 QLIPSLGASSGSTSN
+133 
-148 YGTTMHGRPVQ
+148 
-159 FLLNGVPLSGSRSLS
+159 PLSGSRSLS

-212 SMVGYGP
+212 SMLGYGS
-219 IRQTRI
+219 IRQTRV

-255 RLDVDYETKGGKFDS
+255 RLDVDYDRKGGKFDS

-310 TYYNDEQDT
+310 TYYNDEQNT

-335 KKLPPSLK
+335 QKLSPSLK

-454 YGADFEREKSE
+454 YGADFEREK
-465 QTYEGQDLNMFIA
+465 
-478 SNGLSAQTNGLTY
+478 
-491 NGGPDTTIDKWGAFV
+491 
-506 NADIDITDKWH
+506 
-517 TSAGVRYQKLKAETA
+517 
-532 TFTPIYEQLLEEY
+532 
-545 FNDPLINGVSNAYG
+545 VSKPMK
-559 IDYQAGQVEKGNTDH
+559 V
-574 DKTLFNIGTSYQL
+574 KT
-587 TPNDQVFANF
+587 
-597 SQGFTTADIQRALRD
+597 
-612 VRAGFVVNSDNVQPI
+612 
-627 AIDNYELGWQG
+627 
-638 KHGNTAARLSGF
+638 
-650 YNESDK
+650 
-656 TVRFTNDYTVEVV
+656 
-669 DADEHVY
+669 
-676 GIEGSLSHDID
+676 
-687 DQWQLGGSVAY
+687 
-698 TRGQYD
+698 
-704 KDGDWLELDAVR
+704 
-716 LTPLKGTA
+716 
-724 FAQYNFD
+724 
-731 KGSNVRLQ
+731 
-739 ALAIGGDD
+739 
-747 KAFKDQQKDPD
+747 
-758 SSALPVTG
+758 
-766 YMTLDVLGQVKMP
+766 
-779 VGRVDYGIY
+779 
-788 NLLNKD
+788 
-794 YLTVYHQTTY
+794 
-804 GDLNRL
+804 
-810 PASGTTYGLSYTV
+810 
-823 DY
+823 

>member
-1 MFTKLVHTALLAKYN
+1 
-16 FYHSLIL
+16 
-23 QLSEVNMKR
+23 MKT

-38 SFLTFCISQQL
+38 SVLTLCISQQL
-49 YAQNNVSA
+49 YAETTTNTQNV
-57 MDIASNTMLS
+57 
-67 EDLAVNA
+67 A
-74 ASSELPNATL
+74 ADVTTLEATAPSVTL
-84 DTITVTATARTGTA
+84 DTIQVTSDARTGTA

-104 EMPAVTQV
+104 EMPSVTQV
-112 ITENEL
+112 ITEEKL
-118 QMQATGNRTTGDILA
+118 QIQATGDRTTGDILA

-212 SMVGYGP
+212 SLVDYGP
-219 IRQTRI
+219 IRQTRVGI
-225 GVSSS
+225 SSS
-230 RNFDSDSL
+230 REFESDSI

-255 RLDVDYETKGGKFDS
+255 RLDVDYDTKGGKFDS
-270 HDNRISPD
+270 HGDRISPD

-291 VNGSLGIELTDSQR
+291 VNGSLGVELTDSQR

-319 DYGPDYGK
+319 DYGPDYGDG
-327 NLQVLLKP
+327 LGVLFGAS
-335 KKLPPSLK
+335 PSLK

-348 DVENEPYTTKTS
+348 NVENQPFTTKTS
-360 VNLNYNNDDIAGSNL
+360 VNLNYNNDDVAGSNL

-391 GKSAADQAAE
+391 GKTASSQAAE
-401 VWATNGLTDKDTLGK
+401 VWAANGLTDNAK
-416 LLGAATFVTQSEAD
+416 LLSAATFVTQSEAD

-440 QTDSE
+440 QTE
-445 IAGKKTLFS
+445 TELAGKKTLFS
-454 YGADFEREKSE
+454 YGADFERENSE
-465 QTYEGQDLNMFIA
+465 QTYYGQDLNEFLA
-478 SNGLSAQTNGLTY
+478 TNGLSAQSNGLTY

-506 NADIDITDKWH
+506 NADVDLTDKWH
-517 TSAGVRYQKLKAETA
+517 TSAGVRYQKLKAETDA
-532 TFTPIYEQLLEEY
+532 FVPIYEQLLEEY
-545 FNDPLINGVSNAYG
+545 FNNPAISSISDAYG
-559 IDYQAGQVEKGNTDH
+559 IDYQAGTVEAGSTDH
-574 DKTLFNIGTSYQL
+574 DKVLFNLGTSYQI
-587 TPNDQVFANF
+587 TPNDQLFANF

-627 AIDNYELGWQG
+627 AIDNYEFGWQG

-650 YNESDK
+650 YNASDK
-656 TVRFTNDYTVEVV
+656 VVRFTDSYTVEVV
-669 DADEHVY
+669 DTDERIY
-676 GIEGSLSHDID
+676 GVEGSISHDISD
-687 DQWQLGGSVAY
+687 AWQVGGSVAY

-731 KGSNVRLQ
+731 EGSNIRLQ

-747 KAFKDQQKDPD
+747 KAFKDQQQDPD
-758 SSALPVTG
+758 SSALPITG
-766 YMTLDVLGQVKMP
+766 YMILDVLGQVNMP
-779 VGRVDYGIY
+779 VGRIGYGVY

>member
-1 MFTKLVHTALLAKYN
+1 
-16 FYHSLIL
+16 
-23 QLSEVNMKR
+23 MKS
-32 HHQVAL
+32 HHKVAL
-38 SFLTFCISQQL
+38 SVLTLCISQQL
-49 YAQNNVSA
+49 YAQTDNTAEVVLNAQTSA
-57 MDIASNTMLS
+57 ELASN
-67 EDLAVNA
+67 AVSN
-74 ASSELPNATL
+74 ETPNVTL
-84 DTITVTATARTGTA
+84 DTINVTAKARTGTA

-112 ITENEL
+112 ITENEI
-118 QMQATGNRTTGDILA
+118 QMQATGDRTTGDILA

-159 FLLNGVPLSGSRSLS
+159 FLLNGVPLSSSRSLS

-212 SMVGYGP
+212 SLVGYGP
-219 IRQTRI
+219 IRQTRV

-230 RNFDSDSL
+230 RGFESDSL

-255 RLDVDYETKGGKFDS
+255 RLDVDYDNKGGKFDS
-270 HDNRISPD
+270 KGNRISPD

-291 VNGSLGIELTDSQR
+291 VNGSLGVELTDSQR

-310 TYYNDEQDT
+310 TYYKDEQDT
-319 DYGPDYGK
+319 DYGPDYGD

-335 KKLPPSLK
+335 KDAPPSLK

-348 DVENEPYTTKTS
+348 NVENEPYTKKSS
-360 VNLNYNNDDIAGSNL
+360 VNLSYNDDDFVGSGSNL
-375 SVTGYYRDEKG
+375 SLTGYYRDEKG

-391 GKSAADQAAE
+391 GKTAGDQATE
-401 VWATNGLTDKDTLGK
+401 VWQANGLTDQKTLAK
-416 LLGAATFVTQSEAD
+416 LAGAATFVTQSEAD

-440 QTDSE
+440 QTE
-445 IAGKKTLFS
+445 TELAGKSVLLS
-454 YGADFEREKSE
+454 YGADFERENSE
-465 QTYEGQDLNMFIA
+465 QTYYGQDLNTFLA
-478 SNGLSAQTNGLTY
+478 SNGLTAQANGLTY

-506 NADIDITDKWH
+506 NADVDITDKWH
-517 TSAGVRYQKLKAETA
+517 TSAGVRYQKLKSETD

-545 FNDPLINGVSNAYG
+545 FNSSAISGTSAAYG
-559 IDYQAGQVEKGNTDH
+559 IDYQAGDVEKGSTDH
-574 DKTLFNIGTSYQL
+574 DKTLFNLGTSYQL
-587 TPNDQVFANF
+587 TPNDQIFANF

-627 AIDNYELGWQG
+627 AINNYEFGWQG
-638 KHGNTAARLSGF
+638 KHGDTAARLSGF

-656 TVRFTNDYTVEVV
+656 VVRFTDSYTVEVV
-669 DADEHVY
+669 DTDERVY
-676 GIEGSLSHDID
+676 GVEGSLSHDISD
-687 DQWQLGGSVAY
+687 KWQVGGSVAY

-731 KGSNVRLQ
+731 EGSNIRLQ
-739 ALAIGGDD
+739 ALAIGGDG
-747 KAFKDQQKDPD
+747 KAFKDQQQDPD
-758 SSALPVTG
+758 SSALPVNG

-779 VGRVDYGIY
+779 VGRVDYGVY

-794 YLTVYHQTTY
+794 YLTVYHQTTF

>member
-1 MFTKLVHTALLAKYN
+1 
-16 FYHSLIL
+16 
-23 QLSEVNMKR
+23 MKS

-38 SFLTFCISQQL
+38 SVLTLCISQQL
-49 YAQNNVSA
+49 YAQNNVNEA
-57 MDIASNTMLS
+57 D
-67 EDLAVNA
+67 AVLDA
-74 ASSELPNATL
+74 QTPAELASSTVSDETPNVTL
-84 DTITVTATARTGTA
+84 DTINVTAKARTGTA

-112 ITENEL
+112 ITENEI
-118 QMQATGNRTTGDILA
+118 QMQATGDRTTGDILA

-159 FLLNGVPLSGSRSLS
+159 FLLNGVPLSSSRSLS

-181 PAQLERVE
+181 PAQLDRVE

-212 SMVGYGP
+212 SLVGYGP

-230 RNFDSDSL
+230 RNFESDSL

-255 RLDVDYETKGGKFDS
+255 RLDVDYDNKGGKFDS
-270 HDNRISPD
+270 EGNRISPD

-291 VNGSLGIELTDSQR
+291 VNGSLGVEVTDSQR

-310 TYYNDEQDT
+310 TYYKDEQDT
-319 DYGPDYGK
+319 DYGPDYGDG
-327 NLQVLLKP
+327 LAVLFGAK
-335 KKLPPSLK
+335 PSLK

-348 DVENEPYTTKTS
+348 NVENEPYTTKTS
-360 VNLNYNNDDIAGSNL
+360 MNLNYNNDDIAGSSL

-391 GKSAADQAAE
+391 GKTAGDQATE
-401 VWATNGLTDKDTLGK
+401 VWQANGLTDEDTLKK
-416 LLGAATFVTQSEAD
+416 LAGAATFVTQSEAD

-440 QTDSE
+440 QTETE

-454 YGADFEREKSE
+454 YGADFERENSE
-465 QTYEGQDLNMFIA
+465 QTYYGQDLNTFLA
-478 SNGLSAQTNGLTY
+478 SNGLTAQTNGLTY

-506 NADIDITDKWH
+506 NADVDITDKWH
-517 TSAGVRYQKLKAETA
+517 TSAGVRYQKLKSETD

-545 FNDPLINGVSNAYG
+545 FNSSAISGTSAAYG
-559 IDYQAGQVEKGNTDH
+559 IDYQAGDVEKGSTDH
-574 DKTLFNIGTSYQL
+574 DKTLFNLGTSYQL
-587 TPNDQVFANF
+587 TPNDQIFANF

-627 AIDNYELGWQG
+627 TTNNYEFGWQG
-638 KHGNTAARLSGF
+638 KHGDTAARLSGF

-656 TVRFTNDYTVEVV
+656 VVRFTDSYTVEVV
-669 DADEHVY
+669 DTDERVY
-676 GIEGSLSHDID
+676 GVEGSLSHDISD
-687 DQWQLGGSVAY
+687 KWQVGGSVAY

-731 KGSNVRLQ
+731 EGSNIRLQ

-766 YMTLDVLGQVKMP
+766 YMTLDVLGQVNMP
-779 VGRVDYGIY
+779 VGRVDYGVY

-794 YLTVYHQTTY
+794 YLTVYHQTTF

>member
-1 MFTKLVHTALLAKYN
+1 
-16 FYHSLIL
+16 
-23 QLSEVNMKR
+23 MKS

-38 SFLTFCISQQL
+38 SVLTLCISQQL
-49 YAQNNVSA
+49 YAQNNVNEADAVLDAQTSA
-57 MDIASNTMLS
+57 EL
-67 EDLAVNA
+67 
-74 ASSELPNATL
+74 ASSTVSDKTPNVTL
-84 DTITVTATARTGTA
+84 DTINVTAKARTGTA

-112 ITENEL
+112 ITENEI
-118 QMQATGNRTTGDILA
+118 QMQATGDRTTGDILA

-159 FLLNGVPLSGSRSLS
+159 FLLNGVPLSSSRSLS

-181 PAQLERVE
+181 PVQLDRVE

-212 SMVGYGP
+212 SLVGYGP
-219 IRQTRI
+219 IRQTRV

-230 RNFDSDSL
+230 RNFESDSL

-255 RLDVDYETKGGKFDS
+255 RLDVDYDNKGGKFDS
-270 HDNRISPD
+270 EGNRISPD

-291 VNGSLGIELTDSQR
+291 VNGSLGVELTDSQR

-310 TYYNDEQDT
+310 TYYKDEQDT
-319 DYGPDYGK
+319 DYGPDYGDG
-327 NLQVLLKP
+327 LAVLFGAK
-335 KKLPPSLK
+335 PSLK

-348 DVENEPYTTKTS
+348 NVENEPYTTKTS
-360 VNLNYNNDDIAGSNL
+360 MNLNYNNDDIAGSSL

-391 GKSAADQAAE
+391 GKTAGDQATE
-401 VWATNGLTDKDTLGK
+401 VWQANGLTDEDTLKK
-416 LLGAATFVTQSEAD
+416 LAGAATFVTQSEAD

-440 QTDSE
+440 QTETE

-454 YGADFEREKSE
+454 YGADVERENSE
-465 QTYEGQDLNMFIA
+465 QTYYGQDLNTFLA

-506 NADIDITDKWH
+506 NADVDITDKWH
-517 TSAGVRYQKLKAETA
+517 TSAGVRYQKLKSETD

-545 FNDPLINGVSNAYG
+545 FDSSAISGTSAAYG
-559 IDYQAGQVEKGNTDH
+559 IDYQAGNVEKGSTDH
-574 DKTLFNIGTSYQL
+574 DKTLFNLGTSYQL
-587 TPNDQVFANF
+587 TPNDQIFANF

-627 AIDNYELGWQG
+627 AINNYEFGWQG
-638 KHGNTAARLSGF
+638 KHGDTAARLSSF

-656 TVRFTNDYTVEVV
+656 VVRFTDSYTVEVV
-669 DADEHVY
+669 DTDERVY
-676 GIEGSLSHDID
+676 GVEGSLSHDISD
-687 DQWQLGGSVAY
+687 KWQVGGSVAY

-731 KGSNVRLQ
+731 EGSNIRLQ

-766 YMTLDVLGQVKMP
+766 YMTLDVLGQVNMP
-779 VGRVDYGIY
+779 VGRVDYGVY

-794 YLTVYHQTTY
+794 YLTVYHQTTF

>member
-1 MFTKLVHTALLAKYN
+1 
-16 FYHSLIL
+16 
-23 QLSEVNMKR
+23 MKR

-38 SFLTFCISQQL
+38 SVLTLCISQQL
-49 YAQNNVSA
+49 YAETNIDVSTT
-57 MDIASNTMLS
+57 DTVENS
-67 EDLAVNA
+67 A
-74 ASSELPNATL
+74 ASDEPNVTL
-84 DTITVTATARTGTA
+84 DAITVTANARTGTA

-133 QLIPSLGASSGSTSN
+133 QLIPSLGTSSGSTSN

-181 PAQLERVE
+181 TSQLERVE

-198 GAGAAGGLINLVTK
+198 GAGASGGLINLVTK
-212 SMVGYGP
+212 SLVGYGP
-219 IRQTRI
+219 IRQTRV

-230 RNFDSDSL
+230 RDFDSDSF
-238 GYHVGQTL
+238 GYNVGQTL
-246 GYGGERVYG
+246 GYGGERAYG

-270 HDNRISPD
+270 KGDRVSPD

-291 VNGSLGIELTDSQR
+291 VNGSLGVELTDTQR
-305 LDLAV
+305 LDLAA
-310 TYYNDEQDT
+310 TYYKDKQDT
-319 DYGPDYGK
+319 DYGPDYGD

-335 KKLPPSLK
+335 EDAPPSLK
-343 AIDGA
+343 AVDGA
-348 DVENEPYTTKTS
+348 NVENQPYTEKSS
-360 VNLNYNNDDIAGSNL
+360 VNLNYSDDDFAGSGSSL

-391 GKSAADQAAE
+391 GKTAGDQAAE
-401 VWATNGLTDKDTLGK
+401 VWQANGLTDEIALKK
-416 LLGAATFVTQSEAD
+416 LKSAATFVTQSEAE

-440 QTDSE
+440 QTETE
-445 IAGKKTLFS
+445 IAGKNTLFS
-454 YGADFEREKSE
+454 YGVDVERENSE
-465 QTYEGQDLNMFIA
+465 QTYYGQDLNTFIA
-478 SNGLSAQTNGLTY
+478 SNGLTAQTNGLTY
-491 NGGPDTTIDKWGAFV
+491 SGGPDTTIDKWGAFV
-506 NADIDITDKWH
+506 NADVDLTDKWH
-517 TSAGVRYQKLKAETA
+517 TSAGVRYQKLKSETD

-545 FNDPLINGVSNAYG
+545 FNSAAISGTSAAYG
-559 IDYQAGQVEKGNTDH
+559 IDYQAGDVEKGNTDH
-574 DKTLFNIGTSYQL
+574 DKVLFNLGTSYQI
-587 TPNDQVFANF
+587 TPKDQLFANF
-597 SQGFTTADIQRALRD
+597 SQGLDTADIQRALRD

-627 AIDNYELGWQG
+627 ATNNYEFGWQG
-638 KHGNTAARLSGF
+638 KHGDTAARLSGF

-669 DADEHVY
+669 DTDERVY
-676 GIEGSLSHDID
+676 GVEGSFSHDINE
-687 DQWQLGGSVAY
+687 QWQVGGSVAY

-731 KGSNVRLQ
+731 EGSNVRLQ

-779 VGRVDYGIY
+779 VGRVDYGVY

-810 PASGTTYGLSYTV
+810 SASGTTYGLSYTV

>member
-1 MFTKLVHTALLAKYN
+1 
-16 FYHSLIL
+16 
-23 QLSEVNMKR
+23 MKS

-38 SFLTFCISQQL
+38 SVLTLCISQQL
-49 YAQNNVSA
+49 YAQIDVSA
-57 MDIASNTMLS
+57 TGVAANAATSEALASNSTS
-67 EDLAVNA
+67 SS
-74 ASSELPNATL
+74 ASTETPNVTL
-84 DTITVTATARTGTA
+84 DTINVTAKARTGTA

-112 ITENEL
+112 ITENEI
-118 QMQATGNRTTGDILA
+118 QMQATGDRTTGDILA

-159 FLLNGVPLSGSRSLS
+159 FLLNGVPLSSSRSLS

-181 PAQLERVE
+181 SAQLERVE

-198 GAGAAGGLINLVTK
+198 GAGAAGGLINLVNK
-212 SMVGYGP
+212 SLVGYGP
-219 IRQTRI
+219 IRQTRV

-230 RNFDSDSL
+230 RGFESDSL

-255 RLDVDYETKGGKFDS
+255 RLDVDYDSKGGKFDS
-270 HDNRISPD
+270 KGNRISPD

-291 VNGSLGIELTDSQR
+291 VNGSLGVELTESQR

-310 TYYNDEQDT
+310 TYYKDEQNT
-319 DYGPDYGK
+319 DYGPDYGDG
-327 NLQVLLKP
+327 LGVLFGAK
-335 KKLPPSLK
+335 PSLK

-360 VNLNYNNDDIAGSNL
+360 MNLNYNNDDIAGSSL

-391 GKSAADQAAE
+391 AKSAATQAAE
-401 VWATNGLTDKDTLGK
+401 VWQTNGLTDEKTVNK
-416 LLGAATFVTQSEAD
+416 LTSAAVFVTQSEAD
-430 IEVMGLRAAM
+430 IEVMGLRTAM
-440 QTDSE
+440 QTETE

-454 YGADFEREKSE
+454 YGADFERENSE
-465 QTYEGQDLNMFIA
+465 QTYYGQNLNTFLA

-506 NADIDITDKWH
+506 NADVDITDKWH
-517 TSAGVRYQKLKAETA
+517 TSAGVRYQKLKSETD

-545 FNDPLINGVSNAYG
+545 FNDPRISGTSAAYG
-559 IDYQAGQVEKGNTDH
+559 IDYQAGDVEKGSTDH
-574 DKTLFNIGTSYQL
+574 DKTLFNVGTSYQL

-627 AIDNYELGWQG
+627 AINNYEFGWQG
-638 KHGNTAARLSGF
+638 KHGDTAARLSGF

-656 TVRFTNDYTVEVV
+656 VVRFTDSYTVEVV
-669 DADEHVY
+669 DTDERVY
-676 GIEGSLSHDID
+676 GVEGSLSHDISD
-687 DQWQLGGSVAY
+687 KWQVGGSVAY

-731 KGSNVRLQ
+731 EGSNVRLQ

-747 KAFKDQQKDPD
+747 EAFKDQQKDPD

-779 VGRVDYGIY
+779 VGRVDYGVY